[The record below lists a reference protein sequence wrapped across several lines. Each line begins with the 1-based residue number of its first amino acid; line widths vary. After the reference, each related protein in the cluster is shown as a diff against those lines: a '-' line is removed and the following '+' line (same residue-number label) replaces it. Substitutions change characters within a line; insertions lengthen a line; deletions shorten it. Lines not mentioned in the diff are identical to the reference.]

1 MNLVTGGTGLVGMHL
16 ISALLK
22 KGEPVRVMHRAN
34 SNLVPVKTF
43 LRHALKSEMQPEWI
57 VGELSDVGAIEDAMQ
72 GAHTV
77 FHAAALVSFH
87 PKDRNTLYDV
97 NVHGT
102 ANMVNLALAE
112 GVQKFVYISSVASL
126 GRKDE
131 LEPVDETTEWK
142 DGPELTHYSRSK
154 HMAEREVWRGHEE
167 GLDVVIVN
175 PGVILGIGDFTRSSA
190 EVFLQ
195 LDKGMSFFPP
205 GANGFVAV
213 EDVVDVC
220 LHLLEN
226 GPLNERFLLVGAHM
240 SLEELFQKVAKSI
253 GKEAPTKAAS
263 PFLMGLV
270 WRLSRIVEFFTRK
283 RGFVTKEGVR
293 NAQKKYAYDTSK
305 LLNETSFKYREI
317 DEVITETGA
326 YYLAQKSK

>member
-1 MNLVTGGTGLVGMHL
+1 MHL
-16 ISALLK
+16 ISTLMK

-34 SNLVPVKTF
+34 SDLGPVKAF
-43 LRHALKSEMQPEWI
+43 LKHELKSDMQPEW
-57 VGELSDVGAIEDAMQ
+57 VEGELSDVGAIEDAMENVE
-72 GAHTV
+72 TV

-87 PKDRNTLYDV
+87 PKDRNALYEV

-102 ANMVNLALAE
+102 ANMVNLSLTE
-112 GVQKFVYISSVASL
+112 GVSKFVYISSVAAL
-126 GRKDE
+126 GRKDD

-175 PGVILGIGDFTRSSA
+175 PGIILGIGDFSRSSA
-190 EVFLQ
+190 EVFQQ
-195 LDKGMSFFPP
+195 LDKGMPFYPP

-213 EDVVDVC
+213 EDVTDAC
-220 LHLLEN
+220 FHLLEN

-240 SLEELFQKVAKSI
+240 TLKELFQKVAKSI

-270 WRLSRIVEFFTRK
+270 WRLSRFVEFFTRK

-305 LLNETSFKYREI
+305 LLNETEFQYR
-317 DEVITETGA
+317 DLDQVIEETGA
-326 YYLAQKSK
+326 YYLARK